1 MIFLSK
7 LEKLREAR
15 LGGKDA
21 APDSP
26 PLIPPAAHP
35 VLDCMGALQKVVK
48 GSFGYELDPDYKQ
61 LIANYVEQ
69 LRELPALMLDTCG
82 VTKGFTWKVGDYC
95 TICASTTV
103 PVHLYLLCTCPVST
117 IRSSV
122 EDHGLLTGA
131 YNLCAPGGLAGRP
144 QGGSGEVRGAGF
156 RVRSPH
162 LHGEGVAALQGAAR
176 KQEVGYH

>member
-1 MIFLSK
+1 MDGNNSMIFLSK

-82 VTKGFTWKVGDYC
+82 VTKGFTWKVGDCIVQYVQ
-95 TICASTTV
+95 A
-103 PVHLYLLCTCPVST
+103 PQYLFTCTC
-117 IRSSV
+117 SV
-122 EDHGLLTGA
+122 LVQCPQYVLL
-131 YNLCAPGGLAGRP
+131 
-144 QGGSGEVRGAGF
+144 
-156 RVRSPH
+156 
-162 LHGEGVAALQGAAR
+162 
-176 KQEVGYH
+176 